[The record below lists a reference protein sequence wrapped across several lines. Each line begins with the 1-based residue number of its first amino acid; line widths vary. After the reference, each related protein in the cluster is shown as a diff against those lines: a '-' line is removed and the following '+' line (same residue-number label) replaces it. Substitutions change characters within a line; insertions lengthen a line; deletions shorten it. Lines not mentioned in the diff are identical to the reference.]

1 MTGTYFRRLV
11 RTGFLLF
18 FLAVLVTASG
28 NGDHRPIALDSLVAP
43 HRYNVVS
50 WELSHFPDK
59 WVHKL
64 GDVFSGINPLAKGP
78 PDAAQRRA
86 QVREFFNLGREL
98 QNLELQITAENSGL
112 GRIAPEVAIQIRRIE
127 KQREAMREDV
137 EETVE
142 SEMGAVLNLEGFSS
156 WPGLIFPPVDTHFS
170 NPPGVLVLSPR
181 DRIFRLKTIVLRPEL
196 TNQEKERLEDM
207 VLGEEDLSALVVE
220 ISGIATFP
228 SIVSERGDL
237 RRALDAVA
245 HEWLHHWFFFKPLGQ
260 GFWDSPQMT
269 TLNETAATIGG
280 MEMGALAHAAITG
293 EPAVRKLVPPRDP
306 FGASRSFDFDGA
318 IRETRLR
325 TEELLAQGEIPEAE
339 DYMEKRRRLLVDQGF
354 RIRKINQAFF
364 AFRQSYATDPGSI
377 SPIDA
382 QLRELRQ
389 RSDSLEDFL
398 KTVAGFGS
406 YSEFLEHLAS
416 DL

>member
-1 MTGTYFRRLV
+1 MSNLKRI
-11 RTGFLLF
+11 RTGFLLG

-28 NGDHRPIALDSLVAP
+28 NGDYRPTNLDLAVAP
-43 HRYNVVS
+43 YRYGLVE
-50 WELSHFPDK
+50 WEFSHFLDK
-59 WVHKL
+59 WLHKV
-64 GDVFSGINPLAKGP
+64 GDALPWADDPEVS
-78 PDAAQRRA
+78 QRRA
-86 QVREFFNLGREL
+86 QVQEFFDLGREL
-98 QNLELQITAENSGL
+98 QRLELQLPGQGSPSLNESGNESPPGASL
-112 GRIAPEVAIQIRRIE
+112 IQRLEARR
-127 KQREAMREDV
+127 KALQPDV

-142 SEMGAVLNLEGFSS
+142 SEIGAVLNQEGFSS

-170 NPPGVLVLSPR
+170 PAPGVLVLSPR
-181 DRIFRLKTIVLRPEL
+181 DRIFRLKTIVLQPGL
-196 TNQEKERLEDM
+196 TNRDKGRLEDR
-207 VLGEEDLSALVVE
+207 VLSEEDLSALVVK

-228 SIVSERGDL
+228 SIVSESGDL

-280 MEMGALAHAAITG
+280 VELGAKGYAAITG
-293 EPAVRKLVPPRDP
+293 QPPVRPPDP
-306 FGASRSFDFDGA
+306 EDVSRASDFDGA
-318 IRETRLR
+318 IRETRLGA
-325 TEELLAQGEIPEAE
+325 EELLSQGKILEAE
-339 DYMEKRRRLLVDQGF
+339 AYMEQRRLLVVDQGF

-364 AFRQSYATDPGSI
+364 AFRESYATDPGSI

-406 YSEFLEHLAS
+406 YSEFLEHLES
-416 DL
+416 GR

>member
-1 MTGTYFRRLV
+1 ML
-11 RTGFLLF
+11 FL
-18 FLAVLVTASG
+18 LAVLVTAPG
-28 NGDHRPIALDSLVAP
+28 NGDHRPTDLDLVVAP
-43 HRYNVVS
+43 YRYSLVS
-50 WELSHFPDK
+50 WEVSHFMDK

-64 GDVFSGINPLAKGP
+64 GDVLPGIGP
-78 PDAAQRRA
+78 PDAAERRA
-86 QVREFFNLGREL
+86 QVREFFSLGREL
-98 QNLELQITAENSGL
+98 QELELRIVLETSEIGSTGHGVAAE
-112 GRIAPEVAIQIRRIE
+112 IRLIE
-127 KQREAMREDV
+127 MRREAMQRDV

-142 SEMGAVLNLEGFSS
+142 SEVDAILNREGFSA

-170 NPPGVLVLSPR
+170 KAPGVLVLSPR
-181 DRIFRLKTIVLRPEL
+181 DRIFRLETRILRPGL
-196 TNQEKERLEDM
+196 ADIEKELLEDT
-207 VLGEEDLSALVVE
+207 VLEEEDLSALVVE

-228 SIVSERGDL
+228 SIVSERVDL

-260 GFWDSPQMT
+260 GFWDSPEMT

-280 MEMGALAHAAITG
+280 LEMGALAYAAITG
-293 EPAVRKLVPPRDP
+293 GPGDRRLNPREA
-306 FGASRSFDFDGA
+306 ASSFDFDGA
-318 IRETRLR
+318 IGETRLR
-325 TEELLAQGEIPEAE
+325 AEELLVQGEIEEAE
-339 DYMEKRRRLLVDQGF
+339 AYMEERRLLLVEQGF

-382 QLRELRQ
+382 QLRELRE

-406 YSEFLEHLAS
+406 YGEFLEHLES
-416 DL
+416 VR